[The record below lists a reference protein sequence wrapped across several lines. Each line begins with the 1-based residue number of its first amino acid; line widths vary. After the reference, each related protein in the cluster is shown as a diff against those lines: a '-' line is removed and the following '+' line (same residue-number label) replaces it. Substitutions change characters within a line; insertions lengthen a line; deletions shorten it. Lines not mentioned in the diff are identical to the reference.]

1 VKDNNTS
8 LSTRKPLL
16 SQIIGNNINSSSSSK
31 RLLSYQST
39 NNTSNLFKKNAN
51 EASSLSNSELNK
63 VNETY
68 NIESDDEE
76 NSNISNSGF
85 LFYFLLTLLVYLL
98 IILLYNY
105 VI

>member
-1 VKDNNTS
+1 VPENFFIS
-8 LSTRKPLL
+8 
-16 SQIIGNNINSSSSSK
+16 NNINSSSSSK
-31 RLLSYQST
+31 RLLSSQSI
-39 NNTSNLFKKNAN
+39 NYTSNLFKKNAK

-85 LFYFLLTLLVYLL
+85 LFYLRKFSY
-98 IILLYNY
+98 
-105 VI
+105 